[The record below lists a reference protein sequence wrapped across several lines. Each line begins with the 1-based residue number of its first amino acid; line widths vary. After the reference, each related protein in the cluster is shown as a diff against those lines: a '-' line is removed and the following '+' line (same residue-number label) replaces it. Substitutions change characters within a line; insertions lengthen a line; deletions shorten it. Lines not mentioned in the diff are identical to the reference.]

1 MFGCCGADTKDWCKD
16 FTCKVEETDK
26 GLTIT
31 VTSDDPKKVEALKTL
46 RKSYRE
52 LCGDNCCCC

>member
-1 MFGCCGADTKDWCKD
+1 MIGCCGVDTKDW
-16 FTCKVEETDK
+16 CKVEETDK

-46 RKSYRE
+46 RKSYLWQAKGKTRPNKG
-52 LCGDNCCCC
+52 LQR